1 MSDQTG
7 ASSIQFD
14 KVGDAAV
21 ARPQM
26 KMMDD
31 QSLKTLV
38 RMIEELSPESA
49 VGGVIIDLS
58 RVTILP
64 SLALGL
70 LVQIS
75 NTCKAREQKLTLA
88 GLQPQI
94 RKVFTITRL
103 DRVFQIADSV
113 EAAMKSAVRGGSE
126 PS

>member
-1 MSDQTG
+1 MSEQTG
-7 ASSIQFD
+7 ASSIVFE
-14 KVGDAAV
+14 KMGDAAV

-31 QSLKTLV
+31 QALKTLV
-38 RMIEELSPESA
+38 RMIDEATPESA
-49 VGGVIIDLS
+49 VRSVIIDLS

-75 NTCKAREQKLTLA
+75 NTCKAREQKLTLVSV
-88 GLQPQI
+88 QPQI

-113 EAAMKSAVRGGSE
+113 EAAMG
-126 PS
+126 

>member
-1 MSDQTG
+1 MSDHTG
-7 ASSIQFD
+7 TSSILFE
-14 KVGDAAV
+14 KVGDAAI

-31 QSLKTLV
+31 QALKTLV
-38 RMIEELSPESA
+38 RLIDEASPESA
-49 VGGVIIDLS
+49 VGMVIIDLS

-75 NTCKAREQKLTLA
+75 NTCKARDQKLRLV
-88 GLQPQI
+88 GVQPQI

-103 DRVFQIADSV
+103 DRVLQIADSV
-113 EAAMKSAVRGGSE
+113 EAAMQ
-126 PS
+126 